1 MNASTFSST
10 TASPASAARQPL
22 SRNALIALVV
32 VALHVGFI
40 WVLQSGQLMHT
51 AELLVPAEVLSQF
64 VEPPTPKLE
73 PAPPVPPTPTAQKKT
88 VTKAPVQPL
97 QPLQPQALPLAIAA
111 STPSLDAPTDIITPL
126 LSPAPAPVAAA
137 TDAPVASPPAPATF
151 QLPSSSAD
159 YLQNPKPPYPPLSAR
174 LGETGKVV
182 YKVWIGPDG
191 KAQRAELVSSSGFPR
206 LDKAAYET
214 VMRWRYVP
222 GKRNGVPE
230 TMPFNVPI
238 SWELRN

>member
-32 VALHVGFI
+32 VALHVVFI
-40 WVLQSGQLMHT
+40 WVLQNGLLMHST
-51 AELLVPAEVLSQF
+51 ELVVPAEILSQF
-64 VEPPTPKLE
+64 IDTPAPRVE
-73 PAPPVPPTPTAQKKT
+73 PAPPVPPTPAVQKKT
-88 VTKAPVQPL
+88 ASKAPAQR
-97 QPLQPQALPLAIAA
+97 LQPQARHLAIADT
-111 STPSLDAPTDIITPL
+111 TPSLDAPTGVVTPPL
-126 LSPAPAPVAAA
+126 APDPVAEAPAAAA
-137 TDAPVASPPAPATF
+137 PADQVVM
-151 QLPSSSAD
+151 QLPSSNAG
-159 YLQNPKPPYPPLSAR
+159 YLQNPTPPYPPLSAR
-174 LGETGKVV
+174 LGETGRVV
-182 YKVWIGPDG
+182 YQVWIGPDG

>member
-1 MNASTFSST
+1 MNATTFSSAA
-10 TASPASAARQPL
+10 ASPANAARQPL

-40 WVLQSGQLMHT
+40 WVLQNGLLMHT
-51 AELLVPAEVLSQF
+51 AELLVPAEILSQF
-64 VEPPTPKLE
+64 IDPPAPRVE
-73 PAPPVPPTPTAQKKT
+73 PAPPIPPTPTVQKKMVAKAT
-88 VTKAPVQPL
+88 VQR
-97 QPLQPQALPLAIAA
+97 LQPQAQHLAIADP
-111 STPSLDAPTDIITPL
+111 TPSLDAPTGVITLPL
-126 LSPAPAPVAAA
+126 APAPDPVAEAPAAA
-137 TDAPVASPPAPATF
+137 AAPDDRVVM
-151 QLPSSSAD
+151 QLPSSNAG
-159 YLQNPKPPYPPLSAR
+159 YLQNPTPPYPPLSAR
-174 LGETGKVV
+174 LGETGRVV

-191 KAQRAELVSSSGFPR
+191 KAQRAELVSSSGFSR

-238 SWELRN
+238 SWELHH

>member
-32 VALHVGFI
+32 VALHVVFI
-40 WVLQSGQLMHT
+40 WVLQNGLLMHST
-51 AELLVPAEVLSQF
+51 ELVVPAEVLSQF
-64 VEPPTPKLE
+64 IDTPAPRVE
-73 PAPPVPPTPTAQKKT
+73 PAPPVPPTPAVQKKT
-88 VTKAPVQPL
+88 ASKAPAQR
-97 QPLQPQALPLAIAA
+97 LQPQARHLAIADT
-111 STPSLDAPTDIITPL
+111 TPSLDAPTGVVTPPL
-126 LSPAPAPVAAA
+126 APDPVAEAPAA
-137 TDAPVASPPAPATF
+137 APADQVVM
-151 QLPSSSAD
+151 QLPSSNAG
-159 YLQNPKPPYPPLSAR
+159 YLQNPTPPYPPLSAR
-174 LGETGKVV
+174 LGETGRVV
-182 YKVWIGPDG
+182 YKVWRG
-191 KAQRAELVSSSGFPR
+191 AGFPR